1 LFQLIPSS
9 LYLFIPLFN
18 YIINHLLPNVNVF
31 LKIVWREDIYK
42 KKNVLYNLIKL
53 KFINEPE
60 EKNKNNRERRG
71 RN

>member
-1 LFQLIPSS
+1 
-9 LYLFIPLFN
+9 
-18 YIINHLLPNVNVF
+18 